1 MRFAEAETI
10 KFVDRRTPLRICDY
24 SRQSQNSLSDQ
35 SSSVGESHPH
45 ALPEPDVSLLAH
57 PAPIMTALS
66 KKSCSFL
73 TVPAALYLTKY
84 LKYLLG

>member
-45 ALPEPDVSLLAH
+45 TLPEPDVSLLAH

-73 TVPAALYLTKY
+73 TVPAALYLTNI
-84 LKYLLG
+84 